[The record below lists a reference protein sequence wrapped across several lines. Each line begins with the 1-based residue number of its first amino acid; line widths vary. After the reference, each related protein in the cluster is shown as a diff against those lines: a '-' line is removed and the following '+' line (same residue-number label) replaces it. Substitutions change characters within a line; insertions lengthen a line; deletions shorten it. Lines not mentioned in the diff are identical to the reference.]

1 MRPASGKGKGP
12 GSATISSETPIRD
25 RLVTTLFL
33 AAVVHGMIILGV
45 TFTASRSASSPA
57 PGLDVQLLTE
67 DAGDEPR
74 DREAAYLAQASR
86 VGAGTTTERIAARTP
101 FGLPPEQ
108 SVEGADGRNPDAP
121 AGEDRAQSGASDG
134 AAESVL
140 ATSMPRPT
148 VRYSGDIRPEAG
160 ADDLP
165 LLTSTA
171 NGARPQ
177 LPLTADFGGED
188 AVDAVQLT
196 GPAALAGS
204 FVSPD
209 TRRSLLAPYL
219 DNWRRKVE
227 RLGTLNYPTVAREA
241 ANRNHWPVLE
251 VEISADG
258 HLKSARIRRSSGD
271 SRLDDAALQI
281 LKLASPFDPFPSDMA
296 QVFPELGFAYE
307 WRFERG
313 GPLSVAPAQ

>member
-1 MRPASGKGKGP
+1 MTPRPVAGAAIDP
-12 GSATISSETPIRD
+12 ETPIRD

-45 TFTASRSASSPA
+45 TFTASRAPAGPA

-67 DAGDEPR
+67 DARDEPR

-101 FGLPPEQ
+101 FGPPPEPD
-108 SVEGADGRNPDAP
+108 SADGRNPDAAP
-121 AGEDRAQSGASDG
+121 G
-134 AAESVL
+134 AAGAAARQASSGDESVL
-140 ATSMPRPT
+140 ATSARRPT
-148 VRYSGDIRPEAG
+148 VRYSGESRPDTG
-160 ADDLP
+160 PDDMP
-165 LLTSTA
+165 LLI
-171 NGARPQ
+171 GAADGGRPR
-177 LPLTADFGGED
+177 LPQTADFGGED

-196 GPAALAGS
+196 GPAARAGS

-219 DNWRRKVE
+219 DGWRRKVE
-227 RLGTLNYPTVAREA
+227 RLGTLNYPTVAREQ
-241 ANRNHWPVLE
+241 ANRTQWPVLE
-251 VEISADG
+251 VEITANG
-258 HLKSARIRRSSGD
+258 YLKTAKIRRSSGD
-271 SRLDDAALQI
+271 RRLDDAALQI

-296 QVFPELGFAYE
+296 KVFPELGFAYE

-313 GPLSVAPAQ
+313 GPLSVVSP